1 MLTMSLILVIIVGFS
16 LCATEYFVRYRAA
29 TRTQRDF
36 RLVATNE
43 PSDSSQELLPGR
55 FTPELQRLTLAVIGS
70 TVFMFIRYTQLYV
83 LSDIEQRL
91 ISIHLVP
98 STVSSN
104 YQEDGTDPL

>member
-1 MLTMSLILVIIVGFS
+1 MPSILVIIVGFS

-29 TRTQRDF
+29 TRTRSDF

-55 FTPELQRLTLAVIGS
+55 FTPELQRLTWALIAS
-70 TVFMFIRYTQLYV
+70 TAFMFIRYAHFYV

-91 ISIHLVP
+91 TSICLVP
-98 STVSSN
+98 STESSN
-104 YQEDGTDPL
+104 YQADGTDTL